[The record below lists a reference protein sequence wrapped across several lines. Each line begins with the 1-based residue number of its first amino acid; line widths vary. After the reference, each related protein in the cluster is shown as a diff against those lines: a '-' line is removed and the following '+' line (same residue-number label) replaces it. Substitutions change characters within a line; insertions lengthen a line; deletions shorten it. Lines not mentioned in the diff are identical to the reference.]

1 MQELKSLGFTD
12 EELRRL
18 NRVQL
23 YQYQQVLFLS
33 DIIGVSGRSLD
44 WMRDI

>member
-18 NRVQL
+18 NRVRL
-23 YQYQQVLFLS
+23 YQQVLFLS